1 MQFAIDIFC
10 VSLNRMRGSPN
21 EVQTHTK
28 KRGFFAQYKKN
39 GKPLRISRNLN
50 NFVLPCTA
58 HCVANVDFF
67 VTFVVDLGCACCTSV
82 WRHLVRNLHCNII

>member
-28 KRGFFAQYKKN
+28 KRRFFAQYKNKWET
-39 GKPLRISRNLN
+39 L
-50 NFVLPCTA
+50 A
-58 HCVANVDFF
+58 DFPEF
-67 VTFVVDLGCACCTSV
+67 K
-82 WRHLVRNLHCNII
+82 